1 MGRSAEGD
9 AVAVC
14 VSTPLLMGAWRYQT
28 QRSRQCETGLGRTHR
43 LARNLTRPNVIY
55 PQRAG
60 YILDALLASILEGK
74 IELVAHLV
82 NTRPD

>member
-1 MGRSAEGD
+1 
-9 AVAVC
+9 
-14 VSTPLLMGAWRYQT
+14 L
-28 QRSRQCETGLGRTHR
+28 GLGRTHR